1 MLLFFC
7 LIYNF
12 LCNKAM
18 SPKKASVDII
28 TQEKFSNFELSL
40 DPTKYFMPLIE
51 NRAYFA
57 YRS

>member
-1 MLLFFC
+1 
-7 LIYNF
+7 
-12 LCNKAM
+12 M